1 MTRAAW
7 RVGLFALAGLALS
20 VLAVVAVGGR
30 WFADTE
36 AAVMRF
42 DGSVFGLQVGA
53 PVVFR
58 GVRVGQVSAFGL
70 APAGPNGVAIPVT
83 ATFQRAMLRDLITP
97 TPASSEPVLALLVQR
112 GLVARLALQSL
123 LTGQLYVDLDLE
135 PDTPRP
141 PAAVLPV
148 LPAGLAGLAGL
159 PVIPTAPTRFDT
171 LQAQLDGLDLGQIGR
186 DLAALAQSARLLL
199 AGPEPARA
207 LTRTADAAQ
216 AIERLAGRIE
226 RDLAPLGRDARN
238 TLTETRRTVQQLGQV
253 ALQVGGAASQIGSSA
268 AAVQAQ
274 TGALAAAA
282 TPLLADLRRTADAL
296 TLAATTLRQA
306 AAEDSTLRLSADRAL
321 QDVSRA
327 ARSLRELTDTL
338 ERQPDLLL
346 RGRAPAP

>member
-1 MTRAAW
+1 MKVAAW
-7 RVGLFALAGLALS
+7 RVGLFTLAGLVLS

-36 AAVMRF
+36 QAVMRF
-42 DGSVFGLQVGA
+42 GGSVFGLQVGA

-83 ATFQRAMLRDLITP
+83 ATFGRALLRDLIIP

-123 LTGQLYVDLDLE
+123 LTGQLYIDLDLE
-135 PDTPRP
+135 PDAPRP
-141 PAAVLPV
+141 PAAAAPV
-148 LPAGLAGLAGL
+148 LPAALAGL

-186 DLAALAQSARLLL
+186 DVAALAQSARLLL
-199 AGPEPARA
+199 AGPEPTRALARA
-207 LTRTADAAQ
+207 ADAAL

-226 RDLAPLGRDARN
+226 RDLAPLSRDARDA
-238 TLTETRRTVQQLGQV
+238 LAETRRAVQQLGQS

-268 AAVQAQ
+268 AAVRAQA
-274 TGALAAAA
+274 GALAAAA

-296 TLAATTLRQA
+296 TLAASTLRQA
-306 AAEDSTLRLSADRAL
+306 AAEDSTLRLGADRAL
-321 QDVSRA
+321 QDLSRA

-338 ERQPDLLL
+338 QQHPDLLL